1 MVASQV
7 NFTIMR
13 RIAIRFALV
22 VLLPVTVLSVA
33 IGCSKHEGVRG
44 DSAELSAFAQQML
57 SEVNRVRTQ
66 PKEYAEV
73 ELKPLIKKGD
83 QSKFQVALQGCYKAL
98 LTTEARKP
106 LALHDA
112 LMLSAQWFADDYV
125 KTKKIG
131 HIGSDGSDV
140 SGRVKRYTKVFG
152 SYVGENCQ
160 YGLTE
165 ARAVVRSLVIDVDD
179 DARRHRGNILHDKY
193 THMGVGFLK
202 TKDVPYGSVVVQDFG
217 WKHF

>member
-1 MVASQV
+1 MQ
-7 NFTIMR
+7 
-13 RIAIRFALV
+13 
-22 VLLPVTVLSVA
+22 
-33 IGCSKHEGVRG
+33 
-44 DSAELSAFAQQML
+44 
-57 SEVNRVRTQ
+57 
-66 PKEYAEV
+66 
-73 ELKPLIKKGD
+73 
-83 QSKFQVALQGCYKAL
+83 
-98 LTTEARKP
+98 
-106 LALHDA
+106 
-112 LMLSAQWFADDYV
+112 SAQWFANDYV